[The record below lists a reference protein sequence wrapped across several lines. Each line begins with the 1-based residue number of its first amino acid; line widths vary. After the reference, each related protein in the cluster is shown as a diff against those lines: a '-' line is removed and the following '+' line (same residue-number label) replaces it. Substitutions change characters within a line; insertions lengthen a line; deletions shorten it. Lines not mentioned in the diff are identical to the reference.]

1 MIISYFIVEMFQQH
15 QGEAYLIRICH
26 ANSQDFKLVLPQ
38 IPNHQPY
45 CNLDTPA
52 SLFFD
57 KTDHV
62 HDDW

>member
-1 MIISYFIVEMFQQH
+1 MIISYLIVEMFQQH
-15 QGEAYLIRICH
+15 RGEAHFIHICH
-26 ANSQDFKLVLPQ
+26 ANSQDFKLVLHQ

-45 CNLDTPA
+45 SNLDTPA
-52 SLFFD
+52 RLFYD